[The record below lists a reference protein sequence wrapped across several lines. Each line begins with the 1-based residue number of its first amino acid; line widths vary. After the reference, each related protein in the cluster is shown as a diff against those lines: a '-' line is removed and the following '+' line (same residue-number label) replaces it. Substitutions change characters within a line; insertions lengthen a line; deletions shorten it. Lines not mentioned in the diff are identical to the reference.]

1 MKLYVGNLAKE
12 VTEEEL
18 NAIAVKFG
26 TLTSSNLARE
36 RNGDSKGFAFLQFGT
51 TEEAKSAIE
60 GLNGREIGGRVLKV
74 SEARNQVPTDPLG
87 GRF

>member
-1 MKLYVGNLAKE
+1 MKLYVGNLSKE

-26 TLTSSNLARE
+26 TLTSSNVARE
-36 RNGDSKGFAFLQFGT
+36 RNGDSKGFAFLQFGSID
-51 TEEAKSAIE
+51 EGKAAIA
-60 GLNGREIGGRVLKV
+60 GLNGREIGGRAIKV
-74 SEARNQVPTDPLG
+74 AEARNQVPADPLG